1 MDGGAPLRSP
11 SLQIVQAAHRAAF
24 ALGVLME
31 SLFLQQVVNGLIVG
45 SVYSLIA
52 IGLTMIFG
60 VMNIS
65 NFAHGDLSMAG
76 AYVAVFVMGF
86 LPGWLGWVGSL
97 LAALAL
103 VGVLGM
109 FLERTIF
116 RPLMTRWTDLD
127 IIMVSIGLFI
137 VLENLAQLFFGAT
150 PRMLPDPF
158 NGVTVNLGLFS
169 TSLMRLFCIIFSVVA
184 IVALQVYL
192 NSARIGVAIR
202 ATAQN
207 RNAAQLMGININLIY
222 SMTFAMGS
230 ALAGLGGVLYGTLF
244 AIYPTM
250 GAMPTLKAFVVTILG
265 GMGNIRGAIF
275 SGLILGV
282 AETLGGNYISM
293 EYKNAIGFIIIIL
306 VLLVTPHGLFGRSE
320 E

>member
-1 MDGGAPLRSP
+1 MVWRIRS
-11 SLQIVQAAHRAAF
+11 LIVKKNGRHFGPPHFQRA
-24 ALGVLME
+24 VME
-31 SLFLQQVVNGLIVG
+31 SLLLQQVMNGLIVG

-65 NFAHGDLSMAG
+65 NFAHGDFSMIG
-76 AYVAVFVMGF
+76 AYVAVFVMAF

-97 LAALAL
+97 LAAFAL
-103 VGVLGM
+103 VGLMGII
-109 FLERTIF
+109 LERSIF
-116 RPLMTRWTDLD
+116 RSLMARSSDLD

-158 NGVTVNLGLFS
+158 HGETLNFVLFS
-169 TSLMRLFCIIFSVVA
+169 ASKMRLFCIVFSVMT
-184 IVALQVYL
+184 IIALHLYL
-192 NSARIGVAIR
+192 SKARTGVAIR

-207 RNAAQLMGININLIY
+207 RHVALLMGININRIY
-222 SMTFAMGS
+222 AITFAMGS
-230 ALAGLGGVLYGTLF
+230 GLAGVGGVLYGTLF

-250 GAMPTLKAFVVTILG
+250 GAMPTLKAFIVTILG

-293 EYKNAIGFIIIIL
+293 EYKDAIGFIIVIL
-306 VLLVTPHGLFGRSE
+306 VLLIIPNGLFGRSE
-320 E
+320 Q

>member
-1 MDGGAPLRSP
+1 
-11 SLQIVQAAHRAAF
+11 
-24 ALGVLME
+24 ME
-31 SLFLQQVVNGLIVG
+31 SLFVQQVVNGLIVG
-45 SVYSLIA
+45 SLYSLIA

-60 VMNIS
+60 VMKIS
-65 NFAHGDLSMAG
+65 NFAHGDFSMAG
-76 AYVAVFVMGF
+76 AYVAVFVMAW
-86 LPGWLGWVGSL
+86 LPGLMGWVGSL

-103 VGVLGM
+103 VGVLGI

-158 NGVTVNLGLFS
+158 GGATVDLGLFS
-169 TSLMRLFCIIFSVVA
+169 TSVMRLFCIAFSIVA
-184 IVALQVYL
+184 IIILQIYL
-192 NSARIGVAIR
+192 NRARMGVAIR
-202 ATAQN
+202 ATSQN
-207 RNAAQLMGININLIY
+207 RRAAQLMGININKVYTL
-222 SMTFAMGS
+222 TFAMG
-230 ALAGLGGVLYGTLF
+230 AGLAGLGGVLYGTLF
-244 AIYPTM
+244 AIFPTM

-275 SGLILGV
+275 SGFILGV

-306 VLLVTPHGLFGRSE
+306 VLLITPNGLFGQKE
-320 E
+320 D